1 MKFLTHDENTNDAVS
16 DNDNSMALFQKKYC
30 RTNQLYYKEYPV
42 KPDMAQHVFPDLVF
56 KYEPCNPCNKNC
68 EVSFANSKIDTESA
82 LVLPKS
88 SNDFFYD
95 SWKDLFGKDNHF
107 FPKLDDLSH
116 SVSIFT

>member
-1 MKFLTHDENTNDAVS
+1 
-16 DNDNSMALFQKKYC
+16 
-30 RTNQLYYKEYPV
+30 
-42 KPDMAQHVFPDLVF
+42 MAQHVFPEINF

-68 EVSFANSKIDTESA
+68 SMSFANNKIDTETA

-88 SNDFFYD
+88 SNDYFYD